1 MKNNKIY
8 LAFILIAISNL
19 SLMAQYEV
27 TSLSGTIYVMKGEE
41 VWVRGAGGIEIYGNS
56 IFDNSGTI
64 YISGNWK
71 NDGSTNGFV
80 GNRPTGT
87 LFLDGSDQTILGT
100 RSTVFNNLTLAG
112 TGVKFLDVDCANENV
127 LNLNDREFRL
137 GTNKFTVRNTDVNA
151 ITRLVNFTDNSL
163 SGFVSARNGGYL
175 ARNMNST
182 NDYFFPMGDII
193 QGSPRYRPVIIRPST
208 SNPHRYGVR
217 MANVDATT
225 ENYDRD
231 SKDTTI
237 CIVNPDFYHQIFR
250 IQGSDPADL
259 SFAFDN
265 NADAIKQFMARW
277 DGQIWRQIVP
287 SIPANTPGILSFM
300 NIFNWDDFKNNAFAM
315 ANEAAYANITA
326 VNPSNPLVGIPVF
339 FEAGFYTGQT
349 YTWDFG
355 DGSNGTGRN
364 VTHAYANPGFYTIK
378 LTVVNEQGC
387 EDVDFYKIEIPKIRR
402 IYDPTGVTPNGD
414 GVNDVFTVPIIGY
427 DAARMIIFDRWGA
440 VVKEIEMIGNKIE
453 WDCTDK
459 NGKIV
464 QEDAYVYRI
473 DATTPDG
480 QVDTIVSTVT
490 VFR

>member
-1 MKNNKIY
+1 MFSHFGIY
-8 LAFILIAISNL
+8 
-19 SLMAQYEV
+19 AQYEI
-27 TSLSGTIYVMKGEE
+27 TSLNGTFYVVQGEE

-64 YISGNWK
+64 FITGNWK
-71 NDGSTNGFV
+71 NDATTNGFV

-87 LFLDGSDQTILGT
+87 LFLDGADQRILGS
-100 RSTVFNNLTLAG
+100 RSTVFNNLTLSG
-112 TGVKFLDVDCANENV
+112 TGVKFLDTDGANENN

-137 GTNKFTVRNTDVNA
+137 GTSKFTVRSTDVNA
-151 ITRLVNFTDNSL
+151 ITRVVNFSDNSL
-163 SGFVSARNGGYL
+163 SGFASARNGGYL
-175 ARNMNST
+175 ARAMNST
-182 NDYFFPMGDII
+182 NDYFFPMGDIVE
-193 QGSPRYRPVIIRPST
+193 GSPRYRPVIIRPST
-208 SNPHRYGVR
+208 SNPHTYGVR

-250 IQGSDPADL
+250 IQGSDSADV

-265 NADAIKQFMARW
+265 NVDAVKQFMARW
-277 DGQIWRQIVP
+277 DGSIWRQIVP
-287 SIPANTPGILSFM
+287 SIPSNTPGILSFM
-300 NIFNWDDFKNNAFAM
+300 QIFSWNDFRRNAFAM
-315 ANEAAYANITA
+315 ANQAAHANIIA
-326 VNPSNPLVGIPVF
+326 VNPTNPLVTIPVF
-339 FEAGFYTGQT
+339 FEAGFYNGQT

-355 DGSNGTGRN
+355 DGTTGTGQN
-364 VTHAYANPGFYTIK
+364 VQHVYNQPGIYEIK
-378 LTVVNEQGC
+378 LTVVNEVGC

-414 GVNDVFTVPIIGY
+414 GVNDELVIPFVGY
-427 DAARMIIFDRWGA
+427 DAARMMIFDRWGLLIR
-440 VVKEIEMIGNKIE
+440 EIETKTSPII
-453 WDCTDK
+453 WDCKDK
-459 NGKIV
+459 NGNDV

-490 VFR
+490 VVR

>member
-1 MKNNKIY
+1 
-8 LAFILIAISNL
+8 
-19 SLMAQYEV
+19 
-27 TSLSGTIYVMKGEE
+27 
-41 VWVRGAGGIEIYGNS
+41 
-56 IFDNSGTI
+56 
-64 YISGNWK
+64 
-71 NDGSTNGFV
+71 
-80 GNRPTGT
+80 
-87 LFLDGSDQTILGT
+87 
-100 RSTVFNNLTLAG
+100 
-112 TGVKFLDVDCANENV
+112 
-127 LNLNDREFRL
+127 
-137 GTNKFTVRNTDVNA
+137 
-151 ITRLVNFTDNSL
+151 
-163 SGFVSARNGGYL
+163 
-175 ARNMNST
+175 
-182 NDYFFPMGDII
+182 
-193 QGSPRYRPVIIRPST
+193 
-208 SNPHRYGVR
+208 

-250 IQGSDPADL
+250 IQGSDPADV